1 MPGDI
6 TAEKGAGQL
15 DSRIEAEPDERAKD
29 GAAPGDPP
37 QRHHRGEIQI
47 VLEPRI
53 ELLDE
58 RGCVIESRAVTR
70 SPASPFRASPQADV
84 AAALRAGRALGAE
97 GFVAIDFE
105 TATSSRASA
114 CAVAMAIVKGG
125 QVEDVQRWL
134 IQPPQNEY
142 DGFNIAIHGITPEM
156 TKDSPTIADIW
167 PEILAS
173 VGDRPLIAHY
183 AAFDMSVLRNA
194 LADSGSEWPDLTYFC
209 TRALAMRA
217 WPGMVS
223 YRLVDLADACGLT
236 FRHHE
241 PGADAAT
248 AAELAIACCG
258 FVAERLLTD
267 ASRALGVRAGQLSS
281 DGWTPSGVLR
291 QPLSDLSPTVA
302 HIPEGSPFVG
312 KTVVF
317 TGTLTCGLSR
327 AQAAQLVVNAGGR
340 ATNSVSKKVDYLVLG
355 MQDARRVRDGNHSGK
370 MLRAIELQ
378 RVGAPVSCSPRTTS
392 FVCSPAETAA
402 AHCGRVDRTPPYPQ
416 PHPVRSRTYRL
427 LDMPPT
433 PAIVSGA
440 ACCAPMASG
449 DDGLV
454 SHGAARPAADHGCRA
469 KHL

>member
-1 MPGDI
+1 MLWRKKPSSRSASTDARDI
-6 TAEKGAGQL
+6 AGEEGAGPP
-15 DSRIEAEPDERAKD
+15 DGRIEADDGEIKPDERAEVPSPARD
-29 GAAPGDPP
+29 SAQGLHG
-37 QRHHRGEIQI
+37 GEIQI

-53 ELLDE
+53 GL
-58 RGCVIESRAVTR
+58 
-70 SPASPFRASPQADV
+70 PAASHPAPSFRASPPADV
-84 AAALRAGRALGAE
+84 AIALKAGRALGAE

-114 CAVAMAIVKGG
+114 CAVAIALVKDG

-134 IQPPQNEY
+134 IQPPGNEY
-142 DGFNIAIHGITPEM
+142 DGFNIAIHGITPAM
-156 TKDSPTIADIW
+156 TKDSPTISSVW
-167 PEILAS
+167 PEVLES
-173 VGDRPLIAHY
+173 VGGRPLVAHY

-194 LADSGSEWPDLTYFC
+194 LTDSGDEWPDLSYFC
-209 TRALAMRA
+209 TRALALRA

-236 FRHHE
+236 FQHHE

-258 FVAERLLTD
+258 LVAERLLTD
-267 ASRALGVRAGQLSS
+267 ASRALGIRAGQLSS

-291 QPLSDLSPTVA
+291 QRLSDLSPTVA

-355 MQDARRVRDGNHSGK
+355 MQDARRVKDGNHSGK

-378 RVGAPVSCSPRTTS
+378 RIGAPVELLSEDD
-392 FVCSPAETAA
+392 FVRMLP
-402 AHCGRVDRTPPYPQ
+402 G
-416 PHPVRSRTYRL
+416 
-427 LDMPPT
+427 
-433 PAIVSGA
+433 
-440 ACCAPMASG
+440 
-449 DDGLV
+449 
-454 SHGAARPAADHGCRA
+454 
-469 KHL
+469 